1 MPPKRESKKVNKVEE
16 VEEVEEVE
24 KIESGLILNDIINPI
39 EINIAENTK
48 SNKKITIKNQS
59 KTKAVVKA
67 DIKEE
72 VKYKTEPKPEKEK
85 PIRGMKK
92 IKKGEDLSY
101 LRLPEKNSIIDFYNL
116 ENNEKEIIKNNKV
129 QTIKSRIAK
138 IHQILW
144 DSQQMDGEISLS
156 EVMNLMFL
164 KYLGVFASETTEN
177 NKIDLLNRKYYIDKI
192 DSSTLDK
199 CLPYIKDFSLIYKE
213 MVDIHKKTGN
223 KDKWTDYRS
232 GNNDMDIIKQIT
244 EILKI
249 HPTTS
254 KIFDS
259 SVNDIL
265 KIKNYETLFEV
276 LKVLNESCFS
286 PENQIEDLV
295 GEIYEYFVND
305 YMKSKSSLGQYFTP
319 RTLMDITLQLKRKEI
334 EGTIEKFKDVP
345 ELIASDKTMGT
356 GGWLVKFYNDFK
368 DLHNNILLHGCEV
381 KENTYKY
388 GLINILT
395 TSGKFPKEP
404 VCGNTLTIVPKQK
417 VHFGTSNPP
426 FSAGLKYA
434 TLKIEYENNAKRF
447 RKMEKEGDNTYK
459 DYNLTKFEDIYFL
472 KDEDSTPLQVLQLYI
487 HSLEEG
493 GLCFIVIPYGELFYK
508 DGIALNKVRELLL
521 NKINITDIIVCPG
534 GLFTYT
540 DTKVCM
546 VIFEK
551 NSKGTK
557 EIKFGRYDFNTQDH
571 KDKKRFLKFYRHYS
585 TVKKE
590 DILKEPIKSLYHM
603 DYLHDEHAQELQDSG
618 KVKDCEW
625 VEFGD
630 VFDLVKGTLQSSNV
644 VEDKDDEY
652 CDGDG
657 VFINCSL
664 YDNLKKINNYTLNGE
679 NLFICSQL
687 PKKTGGCYVVIR
699 YYNGKCSY
707 SNLLYN
713 VTLKQKY
720 TSKINLK
727 YIYYY
732 LESLNNH
739 IENNYNKG
747 ACNQALDTKN
757 FLRMRIPIP
766 SMEMQQAYVKSISD
780 MVGRQ
785 LQIDTIDYKLSNL
798 SYIETLA
805 NIIKSTD
812 VKELFELALKNQIK
826 MPETQWVEFGE
837 VFDLVK
843 GTLQSSKVEEDED
856 GVILFISKCENDNR
870 YINTLE
876 FINGGLFIANAFNGN
891 GKCPI
896 IYTEKKCI
904 HSNLMSY
911 CKINN
916 NNKFKI
922 NLKYMYYY
930 LKSIQVNNIEINYDK
945 GACNQSLDTK
955 NFLRMKIPIPPIEAQ
970 NTIVDEINE
979 VEAMTQRWKRDIDYL
994 KNKKGNRMLDIIN
1007 FGNLPPQ

>member
-1 MPPKRESKKVNKVEE
+1 MPPKRESKKVDKVDKVE
-16 VEEVEEVE
+16 
-24 KIESGLILNDIINPI
+24 SGITLDNILNPVNNDTNETTKTKKIALKKKATTPKIKAVEHDNSIIN
-39 EINIAENTK
+39 T
-48 SNKKITIKNQS
+48 SNP
-59 KTKAVVKA
+59 
-67 DIKEE
+67 
-72 VKYKTEPKPEKEK
+72 KTEKAK

-92 IKKGEDLSY
+92 VKKGDDLTY
-101 LRLPEKNSIIDFYNL
+101 LRLPEKNTTIDFYNL

-144 DSQQMDGEISLS
+144 ESQQMDGEISLS

-164 KYLGVFASETTEN
+164 KYLGVFASETTKN

-213 MVDIHKKTGN
+213 MVDIHKITGN

-254 KIFDS
+254 KIFDT

-276 LKVLNESCFS
+276 LKVLNEDCFS

-305 YMKSKSSLGQYFTP
+305 YMKSKSALGQYFTP
-319 RTLMDITLQLKRKEI
+319 RTLMAITLKLKRKEI
-334 EGTIEKFKDVP
+334 EATIAKFKDVP

-404 VCGNTLTIVPKQK
+404 VCGNTLTVVPKQK

-434 TLKIEYENNAKRF
+434 TLKIEYENNSKRF
-447 RKMEKEGDNTYK
+447 REMEKKGDNTYK

-557 EIKFGRYDFNTQDH
+557 EIKFGRYDFNTQEH

-603 DYLHDEHAQELQDSG
+603 DYLHDEHSQELQDSG

-630 VFDLVKGTLQSSNV
+630 VFDLIKGQIASGE
-644 VEDKDDEY
+644 VEEVDDE
-652 CDGDG
+652 DDSKE
-657 VFINCSL
+657 VFINLSNKEI
-664 YDNLKKINNYTLNGE
+664 YKKINNSLHNDE
-679 NLFICSQL
+679 AIFISNTSPIGLIQ
-687 PKKTGGCYVVIR
+687 
-699 YYNGKCSY
+699 YYNGKYSY
-707 SNLLYN
+707 SNLLDKCL
-713 VTLKQKY
+713 LKNNFKN
-720 TSKINLK
+720 KINLK
-727 YIYYY
+727 YMYYY
-732 LESLNNH
+732 LKSLKCI
-739 IENNYNKG
+739 IENYYSRG
-747 ACNQALDTKN
+747 SCNQSLDIKN
-757 FLRMRIPIP
+757 FLRMKIPIP
-766 SMEMQQAYVKSISD
+766 SMDMQQAYVKTISNE
-780 MVGRQ
+780 VGRQ
-785 LQIDTIDYKLSNL
+785 LQIDTIDHKLSNL

-805 NIIKSTD
+805 NTIKTKD

-856 GVILFISKCENDNR
+856 GDGIPIISIATIDKIMIENKKFDLLDGENIFISTVPAGNWTSRIK
-870 YINTLE
+870 YY
-876 FINGGLFIANAFNGN
+876 N
-891 GKCPI
+891 GKCH
-896 IYTEKKCI
+896 YT
-904 HSNLMSY
+904 NLMSK

-916 NNKFKI
+916 SFNNKI
-922 NLKYMYYY
+922 NIKYMYYY
-930 LKSIQVNNIEINYDK
+930 LKSINDYIDNIFIK
-945 GACNQSLDTK
+945 GSCNPSIDIK
-955 NFLRMKIPIPPIEAQ
+955 NFMRMKIPIPPIETQ
-970 NTIVDEINE
+970 NNIVDEINE
-979 VEAMTQRWKRDIDYL
+979 VESMTQRWKRDIDYL

-1007 FGNLPPQ
+1007 FGNLQPQ

>member
-1 MPPKRESKKVNKVEE
+1 MPPKRESKKVEKVVNVDE
-16 VEEVEEVE
+16 VETG
-24 KIESGLILNDIINPI
+24 ITLDNIINPI
-39 EINIAENTK
+39 NTDTK
-48 SNKKITIKNQS
+48 ETTKTKKITIK
-59 KTKAVVKA
+59 KKATTPEIKSENVDDE
-67 DIKEE
+67 DIN
-72 VKYKTEPKPEKEK
+72 TGINTPEPKPEKLK

-92 IKKGEDLSY
+92 IKKGDDLTY
-101 LRLPEKNSIIDFYNL
+101 LRLPEKNAIIDFYNL
-116 ENNEKEIIKNNKV
+116 ENNEKEIIKNIKV

-144 DSQQMDGEISLS
+144 ESQQMDGEISLS

-177 NKIDLLNRKYYIDKI
+177 NKIDLLNKKYYIDKI
-192 DSSTLDK
+192 DNDELDK

-232 GNNDMDIIKQIT
+232 GNNDMDIIKKIT

-254 KIFDS
+254 KIFES
-259 SVNDIL
+259 SSTDIL
-265 KIKNYETLFEV
+265 RIKNYDTLFEV
-276 LKVLNESCFS
+276 LKVLNEDCFS

-319 RTLMDITLQLKRKEI
+319 RTLMAITLQLKRKAI
-334 EGTIEKFKDVP
+334 EAAIAKFKDVP

-404 VCGNTLTIVPKQK
+404 VCGNTLTIVPNQK

-426 FSAGLKYA
+426 FSAGLKYS

-459 DYNLTKFEDIYFL
+459 DYNLTKFEEIYFL

-508 DGIALNKVRELLL
+508 DGIALNKVRELLV

-630 VFDLVKGTLQSSNV
+630 VFDLIKGQIASGE
-644 VEDKDDEY
+644 VEEDEEGEY
-652 CDGDG
+652 PFITKANENDWKYISTYTNIGESLFIAELDGGNKIPIQYTNLNNSHSDLMLK
-657 VFINCSL
+657 VE
-664 YDNLKKINNYTLNGE
+664 LKKDCK
-679 NLFICSQL
+679 F
-687 PKKTGGCYVVIR
+687 
-699 YYNGKCSY
+699 
-707 SNLLYN
+707 
-713 VTLKQKY
+713 
-720 TSKINLK
+720 KINLK
-727 YIYYY
+727 YMYYY
-732 LESLNNH
+732 LLNLQ
-739 IENNYNKG
+739 NYISKNYEKG
-747 ACNQALDTKN
+747 ACFPRLDCKN
-757 FLRMRIPIP
+757 ISRMKIPIP
-766 SMEMQQAYVKSISD
+766 SMDIQQAYVKTISND
-780 MVGRQ
+780 VGRQ

-805 NIIKSTD
+805 NTIKTKD

-916 NNKFKI
+916 NKYKI

-945 GACNQSLDTK
+945 GACNQSLDNK
-955 NFLRMKIPIPPIEAQ
+955 NIMRIKIPIPPIEIQ
-970 NTIVDEINE
+970 NTIIDEINE

>member
-1 MPPKRESKKVNKVEE
+1 MPPKRESKKVKKVESGEEVVEVEE
-16 VEEVEEVE
+16 VEEVEEV
-24 KIESGLILNDIINPI
+24 IEAGITLNDIINQS
-39 EINIAENTK
+39 NTDTK
-48 SNKKITIKNQS
+48 ETTKTKKISINKKATTPEIKSEENND
-59 KTKAVVKA
+59 
-67 DIKEE
+67 DI
-72 VKYKTEPKPEKEK
+72 VINTPEPKPEKVK

-92 IKKGEDLSY
+92 IKKGDDLTY

-116 ENNEKEIIKNNKV
+116 ENNEKEIINNNKV
-129 QTIKSRIAK
+129 QTIKSK
-138 IHQILW
+138 IINIHDILW
-144 DSQQMDGEISLS
+144 KSQQLDGELSLS

-164 KYLGVFASETTEN
+164 KYLGVFASDTTEN
-177 NKIDLLNRKYYIDKI
+177 NKIDLLNRKYYINKI

-213 MVDIHKKTGN
+213 MVDIHKKSGN
-223 KDKWTDYRS
+223 KDLWTDYRS

-265 KIKNYETLFEV
+265 RIKNYDTLFEI
-276 LKVLNESCFS
+276 LEVLNEDCFS
-286 PENQIEDLV
+286 SENQIEDLV

-305 YMKSKSSLGQYFTP
+305 YMKSKSALGQYFTP
-319 RTLMDITLQLKRKEI
+319 RTLMAITLKLKRKEI
-334 EGTIEKFKDVP
+334 EATIKKFKDVP

-404 VCGNTLTIVPKQK
+404 VCGNTLTVVPKQK

-426 FSAGLKYA
+426 FSAGLKYS

-447 RKMEKEGDNTYK
+447 RKMEKEGNNTYK

-472 KDEDSTPLQVLQLYI
+472 KDENSTPLQVLQLYI

-534 GLFTYT
+534 KLFTYT

-557 EIKFGRYDFNTQDH
+557 EIKFGKYDFNTQDH

-630 VFDLVKGTLQSSNV
+630 IFDLVKGQIASGK
-644 VEDKDDEY
+644 VEEVDDE
-652 CDGDG
+652 DDSEE
-657 VFINCSL
+657 VFINLSNKEI
-664 YDNLKKINNYTLNGE
+664 YKKINNSLYNDE
-679 NLFICSQL
+679 AIFISNTSPIGLIQ
-687 PKKTGGCYVVIR
+687 
-699 YYNGKCSY
+699 YYNGKYSY
-707 SNLLYN
+707 SNLLDKCL
-713 VTLKQKY
+713 LKNNFKN
-720 TSKINLK
+720 KINLK
-727 YIYYY
+727 YMYYY
-732 LESLNNH
+732 LKSLKCI
-739 IENNYNKG
+739 IENYYSRG
-747 ACNQALDTKN
+747 SCNQSLDTKN
-757 FLRMRIPIP
+757 FLRMKIPIP
-766 SMEMQQAYVKSISD
+766 SMEMQQAYVKTISNE
-780 MVGRQ
+780 VGRQ
-785 LQIDTIDYKLSNL
+785 LQIDTIDHRLSNL

-805 NIIKSTD
+805 NTIKTKD

-837 VFDLVK
+837 VFDLFK
-843 GTLQSSKVEEDED
+843 GTLQSNKVVEDED
-856 GVILFISKCENDNR
+856 GVVLFISKCENDNR

-945 GACNQSLDTK
+945 GACNQSLDSK
-955 NFLRMKIPIPPIEAQ
+955 NISRMKIPIPPIDVQ

-1007 FGNLPPQ
+1007 FGNLQPQ

>member
-1 MPPKRESKKVNKVEE
+1 MPPKRESKKVEKVETGITLDNIMNPNNTDTKE
-16 VEEVEEVE
+16 TTKTKKISIKRKTTTTEIKYEED
-24 KIESGLILNDIINPI
+24 N
-39 EINIAENTK
+39 ENTD
-48 SNKKITIKNQS
+48 TP
-59 KTKAVVKA
+59 
-67 DIKEE
+67 
-72 VKYKTEPKPEKEK
+72 EPKPEKVK
-85 PIRGMKK
+85 PLRGMKK
-92 IKKGEDLSY
+92 IKKGDDLTY
-101 LRLPEKNSIIDFYNL
+101 LRLPEKNAVIDFYNL
-116 ENNEKEIIKNNKV
+116 ENNEKEIIKNTKV
-129 QTIKSRIAK
+129 QIIKTKIAK

-144 DSQQMDGEISLS
+144 ESQQMDGEISLS

-164 KYLGVFASETTEN
+164 KYLGVFASETSEN

-192 DSSTLDK
+192 DSDTLNE

-213 MVDIHKKTGN
+213 MDNIYKKTGDKN
-223 KDKWTDYRS
+223 KLLDYRS
-232 GNNDMDIIKQIT
+232 GNNDMDKIKKIT
-244 EILKI
+244 DIFKI

-259 SVNDIL
+259 GSNDIL
-265 KIKNYETLFEV
+265 RIKNYDTLFEV
-276 LKVLNESCFS
+276 LKVLNEDCFS

-305 YMKSKSSLGQYFTP
+305 YMKSKSALGQYFTP
-319 RTLMDITLQLKRKEI
+319 RTLMAITLQLKRKAI
-334 EGTIEKFKDVP
+334 EAAIAKFKDVP

-404 VCGNTLTIVPKQK
+404 VCGNTLTFVPKQK

-426 FSAGLKYA
+426 FSAGLKYT

-521 NKINITDIIVCPG
+521 DKINITDIIVCPG

-603 DYLHDEHAQELQDSG
+603 DYLHDAHAQELQDSG
-618 KVKDCEW
+618 KVKNCEW
-625 VEFGD
+625 VEFGE
-630 VFDLVKGTLQSSNV
+630 VFDLIKGTLQSSNV
-644 VEDKDDEY
+644 VEDEDDEY

-713 VTLKQKY
+713 ITLKQKY

-727 YIYYY
+727 YMYYY

-747 ACNQALDTKN
+747 ACNQSLDTKN
-757 FLRMRIPIP
+757 FLRMKIPIP
-766 SMEMQQAYVKSISD
+766 SMDMQQAYVKSISD

-785 LQIDTIDYKLSNL
+785 LQIDTIDHKLSNL

-805 NIIKSTD
+805 NTIKTKD

-826 MPETQWVEFGE
+826 IPETQWVEFGE

-856 GVILFISKCENDNR
+856 GDGVFINWSIYDNYKKINNSMLDGENIFIS
-870 YINTLE
+870 TSMP
-876 FINGGLFIANAFNGN
+876 NGKGGQSYLVIKYYN
-891 GKCPI
+891 GKC
-896 IYTEKKCI
+896 
-904 HSNLMSY
+904 SY
-911 CKINN
+911 GDLLSRLIFKNN
-916 NNKFKI
+916 YHNKL
-922 NLKYMYYY
+922 NLKYLSYY
-930 LKSIQVNNIEINYDK
+930 LNSIKIYLESFYEK
-945 GACNQSLDTK
+945 GSCNKSLDTK
-955 NFLRMKIPIPPIEAQ
+955 NFLRMKIPIPPIEVQ
-970 NTIVDEINE
+970 NTIVEEINE